1 LLVVYF
7 YFCTFKQNLLSLF
20 VKQNLSMFSESM
32 FEIKDGINFY
42 DIIKNVFI
50 MYKENIYILYINKRE
65 I

>member
-1 LLVVYF
+1 
-7 YFCTFKQNLLSLF
+7 
-20 VKQNLSMFSESM
+20 MFSESM

-50 MYKENIYILYINKRE
+50 MYKENIYILYINTRE